1 MATPR
6 HPLEALADLRHEF
19 GEHGGVNMSIEAS
32 TTFTVLEAHT
42 MPDIFHGLRGPE
54 EGGCY
59 LYGRH
64 FNPTVYALGR
74 ELAALEGTEA
84 AYCTASGMSAISATI
99 LQLTAPGD
107 HVVASGGL
115 YGGTWALLH
124 DFLPA
129 RTGLQTTFVDVTDL
143 AAVERAFTP
152 RTRVLYVESF
162 SNPLLQVADLPALAA
177 IAHAHGARLVVDNT
191 FTPLVL
197 RPADHGA
204 DVVVHSMTKFLSGG
218 SDIIA
223 GAVCGSKD
231 FISSLMD
238 VNHGALMI
246 LGPTMDPKVAFEL
259 SLRLPHLGLRMQ
271 EHGRRALHFA
281 ERCAA
286 RGLRVRYPGLPSHRQ
301 HAVAK
306 RLAHPE
312 FGFGGVFALDLGDVE
327 RAFQFIER
335 LQNEQRFGYIAVSLG
350 YFDTL
355 MSVSASSTSSEIPEL
370 DRTSAGLSAGLVRI
384 AIGYTGTL
392 DQRWRQFEAALTATG
407 L

>member
-1 MATPR
+1 MAPSR
-6 HPLEALADLRHEF
+6 HPLEALSELRHEF

-42 MPDIFHGLRGPE
+42 MPDIFHGLRGPD

-64 FNPTVYALGR
+64 FNPTVYTLGR

-84 AYCTASGMSAISATI
+84 AYCTASGMSAISAAI
-99 LQLTAPGD
+99 LQLTGPGD
-107 HVVASGGL
+107 HVVASSVL

-129 RTGLQTTFVDVTDL
+129 RTGLHTTFVDCTDL
-143 AAVERAFTP
+143 AAVERAFTG
-152 RTRVLYVESF
+152 RTRVLYVETL
-162 SNPLLQVADLPALAA
+162 SNPLLEVADLPALAA
-177 IAHAHGARLVVDNT
+177 IAHRHGAQLVVDNT
-191 FTPLVL
+191 FAPLVM

-204 DVVVHSMTKFLSGG
+204 DVVVHSMTKFLSGA
-218 SDIIA
+218 SDIIG
-223 GAVCGSKD
+223 GAVCGTKE
-231 FISSLMD
+231 FITSLMD

-259 SLRLPHLGLRMQ
+259 SLRLPHLGIRMQ
-271 EHGRRALHFA
+271 EHGRRALAFA
-281 ERCAA
+281 ERLAA
-286 RGLRVRYPGLPSHRQ
+286 RGLKVKYPGLPSHPQ
-301 HAVAK
+301 YAVTK

-312 FGFGGVFALDLGDVE
+312 FGFGGVFALDLGTVD
-327 RAFQFIER
+327 RAFELIER
-335 LQNEQRFGYIAVSLG
+335 LQNEQNFGWIAVSLG

-355 MSVSASSTSSEIPEL
+355 MSVSASSTSSEIPEA
-370 DRTSAGLSAGLVRI
+370 DRTSSGLSAGLVRI
-384 AIGYTGTL
+384 SIGYTGTL
-392 DQRWRQFEAALTATG
+392 EQRWRQFEAALTSMG

>member
-1 MATPR
+1 MAPSR
-6 HPLEALADLRHEF
+6 HPLEALSELRHEF

-42 MPDIFHGLRGPE
+42 MPDIFHGLRGPD

-64 FNPTVYALGR
+64 FNPTVYTLGR

-84 AYCTASGMSAISATI
+84 AYCTASGMSAISAAI
-99 LQLTAPGD
+99 LQLTGPGD
-107 HVVASGGL
+107 HVVASSVL

-129 RTGLQTTFVDVTDL
+129 RTGLHTTFVDCTDL
-143 AAVERAFTP
+143 AAVERAFTG
-152 RTRVLYVESF
+152 RTRVLYVETL
-162 SNPLLQVADLPALAA
+162 SNPLLEVADLPALAA
-177 IAHAHGARLVVDNT
+177 IAHRHGAQLVVDNT
-191 FTPLVL
+191 FAPLVM

-204 DVVVHSMTKFLSGG
+204 DVVVHSMTKFLSGA
-218 SDIIA
+218 SDIIG
-223 GAVCGSKD
+223 GAVCGTKE
-231 FISSLMD
+231 FITSLMD

-259 SLRLPHLGLRMQ
+259 SLRIPHLGIRMQ
-271 EHGRRALHFA
+271 EHGRRALAFA
-281 ERCAA
+281 ERLAA
-286 RGLRVRYPGLPSHRQ
+286 RGLKVKYPGLPSHPQ
-301 HAVAK
+301 YAVTK

-312 FGFGGVFALDLGDVE
+312 FGFGGVFALDLGTVD
-327 RAFQFIER
+327 RAFELIER
-335 LQNEQRFGYIAVSLG
+335 LQNEQNFGWIAVSLG

-355 MSVSASSTSSEIPEL
+355 MSVSASSTFSEIPEA
-370 DRTSAGLSAGLVRI
+370 DRTSSGLSAGLVRI
-384 AIGYTGTL
+384 SIGYTGTL
-392 DQRWRQFEAALTATG
+392 EQRWRQFEAALTSMG